1 MASSSQTL
9 NTNIVINAKVGN
21 GFSDIG
27 NTLAQIASIVQPVS
41 DKLID
46 FGKQSIE
53 VYRGYEKSMADAEVA
68 LSTTYGRNTQ
78 ELSSTMSQ
86 LDAAATQWAATTIFH
101 TDDVGNAISEAAHAG
116 WDFNQIMNGIPAAMQ
131 LAQAGGLDLSDAVNY
146 IVKSANGLGL
156 EFDEDGKSLTNFI
169 DLWTYAANSSASTVE
184 EFGDA
189 MLRMGSTMRFA
200 DSTEELMT
208 LLAVTANAGA
218 VGSDAGT
225 LIRNSILRLAAPTD
239 KATEAMAELGA
250 TSEETSE
257 IMNDEALSAANAELA
272 EAGFSAYDD
281 KGQLKSTLETYQDLY
296 QALGQIAGGYD
307 KIEKNKDALKI
318 LQTVFGTRTVT
329 EALTL
334 LRGASEQ
341 WDGLYESM
349 KNGEAEGYGEYA
361 SETMM
366 NTLDGRIETF
376 KSKIERL
383 QQLVGE
389 SLSDPLSNAMG
400 AIGGIVDEISNLDPG
415 TLDVL
420 VSGLTGVALAGP
432 GVAIASGAFRLIG
445 NLLSPTGAIALGVT
459 TVAALAGAMQQVN
472 ENKIDDVFGTG
483 TLDQTEIQSALSQM
497 ESSYDSATSTIHE
510 FRDAVTEAANNYDTA
525 SAQLASSL
533 TTKLISGLTLTD
545 ADQTKIEGYADTMV
559 TSMVDAISNSAAAQ
573 MSTLNLLFGG
583 DGEAE
588 NNPAYQ
594 DSIELLEKSMNQGIA
609 NAEALGQKL
618 RNAITDAWKDG
629 SLSDEERSNILGVVQ
644 DMNNE
649 ISKAQLEQTKENQY
663 VETAKLKYKA
673 QHASRDEIKTTAKEI
688 QESSEKML
696 SDAEDQY
703 LDSKYT
709 LEYQWDQAIQ
719 NHEKINGDYAT
730 EARKKA
736 VLAELDENYNAYKAQ
751 LTSGQNNMLY
761 ELWDSGLTGS
771 GAGDAYTSLKGLA
784 SAVDQGTTS
793 MSDAIQSYSKQ
804 FGSYSDIERS
814 PKLQALREGLASI
827 ITGWGG
833 YNQIAENYQ
842 ALMKNG
848 DSESVSLANRMAQV
862 YTMDQILNNYGQ
874 QEMKDYTGGLLG
886 FMYDKNGTL
895 WSSNFEANEGSGSEQ
910 LNKENFDNF
919 LSLLGITN
927 NELNESNKS
936 LNDSTQ
942 QTAAYKDSTE
952 AAVTSAKEAL
962 EGANTTLEDSGK
974 SLEENTKQTTE
985 SGAKSEN
992 AWSNLG
998 NVLGSVLSVLNQ
1010 SPKDT
1015 FAGTTSET
1023 STAPTTATTTEGTAN
1038 ISISADA
1045 AQALAELQQQ
1055 FSSYGFSVTIEPN
1068 LDEGAIKQPDP
1079 IPVELDPYVGGKG
1092 ESAADQLAGQ
1102 GVDVNV
1108 NGDTTNLQAT
1118 IKAED
1123 GQKLLSYV
1131 DGDAS
1136 DLHMSIQDENGQYL
1150 LENVD
1155 GNTAALASAINAYQ
1169 GRTIT
1174 VNVVAHTSSVAGA
1187 VSRIGA
1193 GASGFAEGGRATEA
1207 SIFGEA
1213 GPEWAIPE
1221 EHTAATAS
1229 LLDQARAASGFT
1241 WPDLLSMVGASGSS
1255 DSSFSSSET
1264 DSGSSTTLIYSPTI
1278 NANDSTGVAKELKDD
1293 KERFERWYEEKQ
1305 RRDRLEV
1312 YA

>member
-27 NTLAQIASIVQPVS
+27 NTLAQMASIIQPVS

-131 LAQAGGLDLSDAVNY
+131 LAQAGGLDLSEAVNY

-272 EAGFSAYDD
+272 ESGFSAYDD

-420 VSGLTGVALAGP
+420 VSGLTGVALTGP
-432 GVAIASGAFRLIG
+432 GLVAVSGAFRLIG
-445 NLLSPTGAIALGVT
+445 TLLGPAGAVAGAVT
-459 TVAALAGAMQQVN
+459 TLAALAGAMQQVN
-472 ENKIDDVFGTG
+472 ENKIDSVFGTG

-629 SLSDEERSNILGVVQ
+629 SLSEEERSNILGVVQ

-663 VETAKLKYKA
+663 VETQKLKYKA
-673 QHASRDEIKTTAKEI
+673 QHASRDEIKTVAKEI
-688 QESSEKML
+688 QESSDKML
-696 SDAEDQY
+696 SDAQDQY

-719 NHEKINGDYAT
+719 NHEKINGEYAT
-730 EARKKA
+730 EERKKA
-736 VLAELDENYNAYKAQ
+736 VLAELDDNYNAYKAQ

-761 ELWDSGLTGS
+761 TLWSTNLKESDAGTAYENLQKLAEGVDSGT
-771 GAGDAYTSLKGLA
+771 
-784 SAVDQGTTS
+784 QS
-793 MSDAIQSYSKQ
+793 MSDAIQSFTSEY
-804 FGSYSDIERS
+804 GDIFRNRS
-814 PKLQALREGLASI
+814 NPEMQALREGLASM

-833 YNQIAENYQ
+833 YDQIAESYQ
-842 ALMKNG
+842 SLMKAG
-848 DSESVSLANRMAQV
+848 DSESVALANHMAQV

-874 QEMKDYTGGLLG
+874 QAMKDYTHGLLG
-886 FMYDKNGTL
+886 FMYDKNGTF
-895 WSSNFEANEGSGSEQ
+895 WTSNEDVYHDSGPGEQ
-910 LNKENFDNF
+910 NKDAFDTFLN
-919 LSLLGITN
+919 SVYSALGITN
-927 NELNESNKS
+927 TALEEQS
-936 LNDSTQ
+936 Q
-942 QTAAYKDSTE
+942 QATE
-952 AAVTSAKEAL
+952 QSASIEATVTSAKEAL
-962 EGANTTLEDSGK
+962 EDTNTTLENSGK

-998 NVLGSVLSVLNQ
+998 NVLGSLGNSVISLLNT

-1015 FAGTTSET
+1015 ATSEV
-1023 STAPTTATTTEGTAN
+1023 STTPTATAEGTAN

-1055 FSSYGFSVTIEPN
+1055 FNSYGFSVTIEPN

-1241 WPDLLSMVGASGSS
+1241 WPDLLSMVGAGGSSSGSS
-1255 DSSFSSSET
+1255 
-1264 DSGSSTTLIYSPTI
+1264 SGSSGSESGSSATLVYSPTI
-1278 NANDSTGVAKELKDD
+1278 NATDVTGVAKELKDD